1 MFALL
6 VFEGKQIHMR
16 TAHVKKIIAKESP
29 HVESNDD
36 KYVCDRSKLTY
47 PNSYAYEISRIPIF
61 KKFGDWAG
69 SIGIISQDVPFN
81 RFVVY
86 TFYYLI
92 FLGMIIWKL
101 LDPSLNHL
109 PLTDKEIENW
119 KLVHSILTLYLA
131 SFILEDLN
139 YLLVH
144 KQIVKAFKSFW
155 RLFDCITHVILTIS
169 IVCHWTL
176 YLNYNKIDYVSSGIY
191 RNEMLNPEE
200 KLKTIEDSDVSHE
213 NEDMLHQTSV
223 LSFAI
228 GNM

>member
-69 SIGIISQDVPFN
+69 SVGIVSQDVPFN

-109 PLTDKEIENW
+109 PLNDEEIGNW
-119 KLVHSILTLYLA
+119 KLVHSVLTLYLA

-139 YLLVH
+139 LLLVH
-144 KQIVKAFKSFW
+144 KQIVKAFKNFW

-169 IVCHWTL
+169 IICHWTL
-176 YLNYNKIDYVSSGIY
+176 YLHYNTTDYVSSGIY
-191 RNEMLNPEE
+191 RKEMLSNEE
-200 KLKTIEDSDVSHE
+200 KSKAKEDSDASHD
-213 NEDMLHQTSV
+213 NEEILQQTSV

-228 GNM
+228 GNE

>member
-1 MFALL
+1 
-6 VFEGKQIHMR
+6 MR

-69 SIGIISQDVPFN
+69 SVGIISQDVPFN

-101 LDPSLNHL
+101 LGILLLMIFHWTMKKLEIGNWFIRFWHYILRHL
-109 PLTDKEIENW
+109 YWKIWIYYLYINKLW
-119 KLVHSILTLYLA
+119 KLLRIFGACSTA
-131 SFILEDLN
+131 
-139 YLLVH
+139 
-144 KQIVKAFKSFW
+144 
-155 RLFDCITHVILTIS
+155 
-169 IVCHWTL
+169 
-176 YLNYNKIDYVSSGIY
+176 
-191 RNEMLNPEE
+191 
-200 KLKTIEDSDVSHE
+200 
-213 NEDMLHQTSV
+213 
-223 LSFAI
+223 
-228 GNM
+228 

>member
-1 MFALL
+1 MFALM

-16 TAHVKKIIAKESP
+16 TAHVNKIIAKESP

-92 FLGMIIWKL
+92 FLGIIMWKL

-109 PLTDKEIENW
+109 PLNDKENENW
-119 KLVHSILTLYLA
+119 KIAHSILALYLA

-144 KQIVKAFKSFW
+144 KQIVKAFKNFW
-155 RLFDCITHVILTIS
+155 RLFDCITHAILTIS
-169 IVCHWTL
+169 IICHWTL
-176 YLNYNKIDYVSSGIY
+176 YINHNTTEYVSSGIY
-191 RNEMLNPEE
+191 RKEMSSAEE
-200 KLKTIEDSDVSHE
+200 NSQALEDSDASDE
-213 NEDMLHQTSV
+213 NEEMLHQTSV

-228 GNM
+228 GNV